1 MNKLTFII
9 SLLSLAFL
17 MLTAC
22 SEMNK
27 DLPSSPSV
35 SIHKA
40 GIKNPSSP
48 DFHGKLISS
57 TDWTMKECK
66 QCHGANYQGGIITEA
81 SGNCLTCHTQPT
93 GPEACNTC
101 HGDFA
106 DPTKIAPPRAL
117 DGSISSSS
125 RGVGAHV
132 KHLYSSTSGKAVEC
146 NECHKVPT
154 LFLSEGHFDSTPR
167 SEVLFG
173 ELTKTQTNKP
183 GTTDYDA
190 SLPLFTPNPSYNYD
204 NNSCSNT
211 YCHGYFKNGN
221 VDFVVSFTAG
231 SEGAKCGTCHGDV
244 NSSNPLAIA
253 LPKISSQGGTHPNAT
268 ACSNCHPGVVSLVDG
283 KYVITDPSKHIN
295 GKLNIFGAERDY

>member
-9 SLLSLAFL
+9 SLLSLTIL
-17 MLTAC
+17 MFTAC

-27 DLPSSPSV
+27 DLPSSVSV
-35 SIHKA
+35 NIHKA

-106 DPTKIAPPRAL
+106 NPTRIAPPRAL
-117 DGSISSSS
+117 NGSISSSYK
-125 RGVGAHV
+125 GVGAHNE
-132 KHLYSSTSGKAVEC
+132 HLFATNSALSVEC
-146 NECHKVPT
+146 NECHINPT
-154 LFLSEGHFDSTPR
+154 LFSSPSHIDDTPGAEIVFGSLS
-167 SEVLFG
+167 
-173 ELTKTQTNKP
+173 KTVTNEP
-183 GTTDYDA
+183 TTTDYDA
-190 SLPLFTPNPSYNYD
+190 SLPLFSPNPAYNYQT
-204 NNSCSNT
+204 NSCSNV
-211 YCHGYFKNGN
+211 YCHGNFKNGN
-221 VDFVVSFTAG
+221 TNFVVSFTAG
-231 SEGAKCGTCHGDV
+231 EDGAKCGTCHGDV

-268 ACSNCHPGVVSLVDG
+268 ACSNCHPGVVSLVGG

-295 GKLNIFGAERDY
+295 GKLSVFGVERDY